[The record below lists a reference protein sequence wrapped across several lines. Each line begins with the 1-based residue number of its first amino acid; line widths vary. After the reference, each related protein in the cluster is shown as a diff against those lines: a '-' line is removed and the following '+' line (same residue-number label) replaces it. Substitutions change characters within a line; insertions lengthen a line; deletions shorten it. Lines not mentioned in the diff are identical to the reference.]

1 MHPARSW
8 QHTIRLATA
17 VAMFLLV
24 APAVRSLDL
33 TSGAQ
38 LIEWCQAYV
47 DDWDSPG
54 ARFCDAYLRGFVDGS
69 PQIAI
74 QEPSE
79 SESFTQR
86 ATRTRLGR
94 PVSARPKYC
103 IASTT
108 TVPELVVQLLTH
120 ARDMPSQGDT
130 DASVVIYAML
140 ARYHPCAT

>member
-17 VAMFLLV
+17 VAMFLV
-24 APAVRSLDL
+24 APAGRSLDL

>member
-1 MHPARSW
+1 MNPGRSG
-8 QHTIRLATA
+8 QHTTLLALA
-17 VAMFLLV
+17 AAMFLVSPV
-24 APAVRSLDL
+24 ARSLDL

-38 LIEWCQAYV
+38 LIVWCQAYV

-74 QEPSE
+74 QEPGE

-86 ATRTRLGR
+86 AARTRLGR
-94 PVSARPKYC
+94 YGSTRPKYC

-108 TVPELVVQLLTH
+108 TVPDRVVQLLKQ
-120 ARDMPSQGDT
+120 ARDTPPHGDA